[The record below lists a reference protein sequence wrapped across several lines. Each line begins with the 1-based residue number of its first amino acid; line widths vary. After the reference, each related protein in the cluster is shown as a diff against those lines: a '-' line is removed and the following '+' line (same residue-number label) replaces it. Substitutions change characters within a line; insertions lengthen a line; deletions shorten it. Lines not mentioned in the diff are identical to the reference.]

1 MQESGTVWFKERL
14 PQQLRNTVNRFV
26 LFFQAFLGSD
36 GVGEDDFACE
46 TLPPCPQFPFLSFLG
61 QEKERKHTLR

>member
-1 MQESGTVWFKERL
+1 MQESGTVWCKERL

-36 GVGEDDFACE
+36 GVGEGDFACE
-46 TLPPCPQFPFLSFLG
+46 TLSPCPQFTFLSFLG
-61 QEKERKHTLR
+61 QRKERKYSVR